1 MAEFEFKLP
10 LGVELT
16 RQQRRAIDSS
26 EPIFL
31 TGLPGTGKTVVSIY
45 RLKESKN
52 SILFTFGKL
61 LKVAIE
67 NTINDESKIVANIH
81 RWHFDL
87 NKSSLSNS
95 LLDINIDETIELFQR
110 SCSYEQI
117 IIDEGQDIEP
127 NAYKLLSQITPR
139 LSISAD
145 NAQKVYES
153 GADEEAILEILP
165 HLKKIA
171 LYKNFRNSYKIY
183 NFGKEFVPDNPRA
196 INSNL
201 LNRFDDIEN
210 EDSALPEV
218 YILDSL
224 DTTVETIRKI
234 LDNFKNKTIG
244 ILCENIVTV
253 ETYHKRLKKNY
264 QISSYTSRD
273 KEVPTSLFNI
283 VVTTFKSSKGMEFDI
298 VIMPQFQ
305 HATSSNRIEFYI
317 GATRARERLYI
328 LAINEI
334 PDILE
339 QIDKSTYKLIKRL

>member
-1 MAEFEFKLP
+1 MGEFKFRLP
-10 LGVELT
+10 MGVELT
-16 RQQRRAIDSS
+16 RQQRRAIDSK

-61 LKVAIE
+61 LRLSIQ
-67 NTINDESKIVANIH
+67 NTLDDESKVVANIH

-87 NKSSLSNS
+87 NKSNLSRS
-95 LLDINIDETIELFQR
+95 ISSEHIDETIELFVK
-110 SCSYEQI
+110 SCNYEQI

-127 NAYKLLSQITPR
+127 NVYKLLSKLTHR

-153 GADEEAILEILP
+153 GAEEEKIVEILP

-183 NFGKEFVPDNPRA
+183 NFGKEFVPHNPRA
-196 INSNL
+196 TNSNI
-201 LNRFDDIEN
+201 LNRFDED
-210 EDSALPEV
+210 EDSAIPEV

-224 DTTVETIRKI
+224 DTTVETIRAI

-244 ILCENIVTV
+244 ILSEGIVTV
-253 ETYHKRLKKNY
+253 ETYYKRLKKNY

-273 KEVPTSLFNI
+273 KRVPTTLHNI

-305 HATSSNRIEFYI
+305 YADNSNRTEFYI

-328 LAINEI
+328 LAIKKL

-339 QIDKSTYKLIKRL
+339 SIDKSTYKLIKRL